1 MQKRRRNSLEKMK
14 TNFKK
19 ASKITLFL
27 LFSAWNSIFSQESEP
42 NSQILVSKFDSEL
55 SFPQGTI
62 RGKWVKKKGNTT
74 ISERDFRIYKFQE
87 EFMYEIDRNK
97 GELGFR
103 LLCKKSLKASEREIY
118 FTKMPSIQLQKI
130 STEKRREYQPEFG
143 FSFEELCQF
152 PYQSY
157 YTPVKSETY
166 QNLKI
171 EYWKTEIT
179 PLEKY
184 EYSKL
189 FVYSFKS
196 NSSPYRIDFY
206 DSNEIHQIIAK
217 FREKEIVF
225 KNLSGKSERKKR
237 IGVYSMSDLDTNLV
251 YYLELN
257 EVITDPTLPQEIL
270 KMENLS
276 RTKN

>member
-1 MQKRRRNSLEKMK
+1 MQMGKGNSLEKMQK
-14 TNFKK
+14 FLKK
-19 ASKITLFL
+19 MSKITLIL
-27 LFSAWNSIFSQESEP
+27 LFLGIDSLFSQEKEP
-42 NSQILVSKFDSEL
+42 NAQILIDKFDYEL
-55 SFPQGTI
+55 SYPQGI
-62 RGKWVKKKGNTT
+62 SKGKWVKKKGNTT

-87 EFMYEIDRNK
+87 EFLYEIDRSK

-118 FTKMPSIQLQKI
+118 FTKIPSIRLQKV
-130 STEKRREYQPEFG
+130 SLETRREFQPEFG

-157 YTPVKSETY
+157 YTPSKVETY

-171 EYWKTEIT
+171 DYWKTEVT

-189 FVYSFKS
+189 FLYSFKS
-196 NSSPYRIDFY
+196 NSYPYRIDFY
-206 DSNEIHQIIAK
+206 DANEIHQRIAK
-217 FREKEIVF
+217 FREKEIIF
-225 KNLSGKSERKKR
+225 KYLSGKSELKKR
-237 IGVYSMSDLDTNLV
+237 IAVYSMNDLDTNIV
-251 YYLELN
+251 YYLELS
-257 EVITDPTLPQEIL
+257 EVITDPILPQEVL